1 MPALVALAI
10 LDPVARAIGLSGG
23 VSPPLNGI
31 APTLFLA
38 YGAFFVLGFTL
49 YALIYAAAGSLVSRV
64 EDLQVIALPMSLIG
78 IAGYLQAVL
87 ALSGGVSGFL
97 RISSWVPF
105 WSPFVMFTR
114 LTVGRV
120 AAWEIVLAYG
130 LLLVAIVAVAAL
142 AIRIY
147 AAGVIL
153 YGQKPGPAKLI
164 RAIFAPGV

>member
-1 MPALVALAI
+1 M
-10 LDPVARAIGLSGG
+10 ARALGLSGG
-23 VSPPLNGI
+23 VGSPLAGI
-31 APTLFLA
+31 EPSLFLA

-87 ALSGGVSGFL
+87 ALSGGVGGML
-97 RISSWVPF
+97 RFSSLVPF

-120 AAWEIVLAYG
+120 EAWELALAYG
-130 LLLVAIVAVAAL
+130 LLIVAIGLVAAL
-142 AIRIY
+142 AIRVY
-147 AAGVIL
+147 TAGVIL
-153 YGQKPGPAKLI
+153 YGQRPGPGKLL
-164 RAIFAPGV
+164 RAILAPGD